1 MASGA
6 AGYGEVAAGDHLQS
20 VYRFWLVGHQLEN
33 GASPWTDPY
42 SFQPLAQPQTILAGW
57 PFGIPFWPLEA
68 AFGPVVAWNLLL
80 VSGIVLAGLATYG
93 WLRALSLAP
102 FAAGLGGLVFAIA
115 PYRLAQSAG
124 HILGWI
130 ALFIPVALW
139 AFERSRRASSPIRA
153 HAWGLLS
160 AVALVSIPLSGQVH
174 LALGVVPF
182 VLVYA
187 AIRFRPLPFAWT
199 LVGVGA
205 STAVGLLIKDSL
217 IDDSAASQGRT
228 LAQVEM
234 FQASWLDLFD
244 RFGDPAKEQFVYV
257 GWLTLVLG
265 VAGVIVLAR
274 RRPWLAGLLA
284 VALVA
289 PLLLAVG
296 THLPTYEPLW
306 RHFPPFRFPRVP
318 ARLLPIADLALA
330 ALVAY
335 AAAWG
340 AGRVR
345 GHARS
350 LAAVAVVVL
359 VAADLLVLPFRATA
373 ADPGNVAYEAL
384 ARRPPGRVLAIP
396 LFEPGI
402 HFGSIYQ
409 YYTQQTP
416 RQTPAGYSTLAPA
429 LPYSFFWSLNRL
441 NCGYWLGGDA
451 DRLKGL
457 GIRSLVYHAGAYEQA
472 VRPGAWFAWRALQRL
487 GLRPTAGAGDVWLF
501 PLQPRG
507 GAPQAAPVE
516 EPPRSEPVLCEGWRG
531 WTMKQRQAPFW
542 VYGSGSLTLVVTAP
556 EPTRAY
562 LWQGEEYQ
570 PHTVRGETTIEVELE
585 GEQWHRLMF
594 QIPELFE
601 TTPPQGLELV
611 RIRYAR

>member
-1 MASGA
+1 M
-6 AGYGEVAAGDHLQS
+6 
-20 VYRFWLVGHQLEN
+20 
-33 GASPWTDPY
+33 
-42 SFQPLAQPQTILAGW
+42 
-57 PFGIPFWPLEA
+57 
-68 AFGPVVAWNLLL
+68 
-80 VSGIVLAGLATYG
+80 
-93 WLRALSLAP
+93 
-102 FAAGLGGLVFAIA
+102 FAIA

-139 AFERSRRASSPIRA
+139 AFERSRRASSPMRA

-330 ALVAY
+330 ALVALCRRLGCP
-335 AAAWG
+335 AASEG
-340 AGRVR
+340 MR
-345 GHARS
+345 RS

-373 ADPGNVAYEAL
+373 ADPGNVAYAAL
-384 ARRPPGRVLAIP
+384 ARRPPGRVLAMP

-409 YYTQQTP
+409 YYTQQAP

-451 DRLKGL
+451 DRLQRPRHPLSRLPRGSVRA
-457 GIRSLVYHAGAYEQA
+457 GRAAGSLVRLEGAPA
-472 VRPGAWFAWRALQRL
+472 A
-487 GLRPTAGAGDVWLF
+487 RPTAD
-501 PLQPRG
+501 RG
-507 GAPQAAPVE
+507 G
-516 EPPRSEPVLCEGWRG
+516 R
-531 WTMKQRQAPFW
+531 
-542 VYGSGSLTLVVTAP
+542 
-556 EPTRAY
+556 
-562 LWQGEEYQ
+562 
-570 PHTVRGETTIEVELE
+570 
-585 GEQWHRLMF
+585 
-594 QIPELFE
+594 
-601 TTPPQGLELV
+601 
-611 RIRYAR
+611 